1 MKKKAQTYTILNW
14 ALYRMPVIIFVA
26 IFFAIA
32 LRSYYGTGLDSHDV
46 ENMVMIKRIIYSDN
60 ILAYRDPVTGR
71 TFPGIVDINKFSTE
85 HIEENLLNNNNR
97 IAVYMELQFLDTGE
111 IEKAYINEE
120 RARAW
125 DDYEFVGGFDS
136 SSLVRYVRIYDNGR
150 LRDGRLGI
158 KLLVRE

>member
-1 MKKKAQTYTILNW
+1 M
-14 ALYRMPVIIFVA
+14 
-26 IFFAIA
+26 
-32 LRSYYGTGLDSHDV
+32 
-46 ENMVMIKRIIYSDN
+46 
-60 ILAYRDPVTGR
+60 TGR